1 MAVGVLR
8 RKRQETGDPQ
18 RDPSGHCLRLDP
30 KGNPGHHDD
39 QTGRDVG
46 MEEVISQA
54 TSELEYDL
62 QAGEIPYSIYV
73 FSKSNV
79 ISELGLRLTRRI
91 D

>member
-1 MAVGVLR
+1 MAVGVLCG
-8 RKRQETGDPQ
+8 KRQEAGDPQ
-18 RDPSGHCLRLDP
+18 RYPGGHSLRLDP

-62 QAGEIPYSIYV
+62 QAGEIPCMYFQSQM
-73 FSKSNV
+73 
-79 ISELGLRLTRRI
+79 
-91 D
+91 

>member
-18 RDPSGHCLRLDP
+18 RDPSGHSLRLDP

-62 QAGEIPYSIYV
+62 QAGEIPYS
-73 FSKSNV
+73 
-79 ISELGLRLTRRI
+79 SECIFKVKCNLRIGVKTYP
-91 D
+91 